1 MSSAKLEQ
9 IRCPCG
15 EVFEAD
21 LYNSINAEEDP
32 DLKEAL
38 ICGEINV
45 VCCPKC
51 SQIFYAEHFVLYH
64 DPSVELI
71 AFVYPSTFRSDEK
84 YWKSRME
91 DDFEKATA
99 ATPDGAKILYAPI
112 ILFGLDELV
121 QLIKEED
128 EISDE
133 ISILKYSA
141 GDIGVNVINLRPV
154 FARACK
160 LPRSIPS
167 AGDAGDGKHTRADV
181 IAGLKALVAFN
192 RNLTWYARMLEMI
205 EKDHRWSIDENIVL
219 KKTQRHHIK
228 HKK

>member
-1 MSSAKLEQ
+1 MSTAKLEQ

-15 EVFEAD
+15 EAFEAD
-21 LYNSINAEEDP
+21 IYNSINAEEDP

-38 ICGEINV
+38 ICGDINV

-64 DPSVELI
+64 DPSVELV
-71 AFVYPSTFRSDEK
+71 AFVYPSSFKSDEK

-99 ATPDGAKILYAPI
+99 ATPRAAKIMYAPI
-112 ILFGLDELV
+112 ILFGLDDLV

-128 EISDE
+128 ELGDE
-133 ISILKYSA
+133 ISVLNYSA
-141 GDIGVNVINLRPV
+141 GDIGIDVINLSPSL
-154 FARACK
+154 ARRYK
-160 LPRSIPS
+160 LPRCIPS
-167 AGDAGDGKHTRADV
+167 MASAAGRENHPRAGV
-181 IAGLKALVAFN
+181 IAGLKALIGFN
-192 RNLTWYARMLEMI
+192 PNLTWYAKLLDII
-205 EKDHRWSIDENIVL
+205 EKDHRWAL
-219 KKTQRHHIK
+219 PHHAK